1 MRPLIACSVFLLL
14 IAAPPPASRAGESTE
29 LTVAA
34 AVRIALENNLGLQL
48 QKDDVEAA
56 AGVREAAG
64 GEFDIFFTGEAG
76 IGGQEYPFLA
86 PDTPEEERSG
96 QWTAGVRKKFITG
109 TEVGLNWQNSRF
121 SSSPQIYLLD
131 PYYRSSLTLDLRQPL
146 LRDFGI
152 DNQTANLRAADRDLE
167 AATLLVGSEAANLA
181 AMVRRAYW
189 NLVYAWQ
196 DREVKVLSIT
206 LAKRLV
212 NETATKIEA
221 GRLAE
226 VDRYQPESEVARREE
241 NLILADRTIGLYEDE
256 LKLLMNSKDWQVTLT
271 PIDLPPTDPV
281 EPDID
286 QVLQRALRLR
296 PDIQAADLSRE
307 AAEIRERA
315 ARNQTRPDLALIGM
329 VGQGGTD
336 DVYGDTLDDAI
347 DDPETQWQ
355 AGLALSIPLQNATAE
370 GNYRQARAA
379 RSKAGNTAQLLRLHV
394 RQGVGSTIRD
404 VQLAIKAMEATPK
417 TSIATRKRLEA
428 EQAKF
433 EAGRATTLDVLTAQ
447 EAYAES
453 LSQEKR
459 AEVSYAIALAELY
472 RIQGLIG
479 PAATP

>member
-14 IAAPPPASRAGESTE
+14 IASLPAAGRAGENTE

-48 QKDDVEAA
+48 QQDDVEAA

-64 GEFDIFFTGEAG
+64 GEFDVFFSGEAG
-76 IGGQEYPFLA
+76 IGGQEYPLLA

-109 TEVGLNWQNSRF
+109 AEVGLNWQNSRF

-146 LRDFGI
+146 LKGFGI
-152 DNQTANLRAADRDLE
+152 DNQTANLRAADKNLA

-181 AMVRRAYW
+181 ATVRRAYW

-212 NETATKIEA
+212 TETATKIEA

-241 NLILADRTIGLYEDE
+241 NLILADRSIGLYEDE
-256 LKLLMNSKDWQVTLT
+256 LKLLMNSADWQATLT
-271 PIDLPPTDPV
+271 PVDLPPTEPV

-307 AAEIRERA
+307 AAEIREKA

-379 RSKAGNTAQLLRLHV
+379 SSKARNSAQLLRLQV
-394 RQGVGSTIRD
+394 RQGVRITLRD
-404 VQLAIKAMEATPK
+404 VQLAIKAMEATKK
-417 TSIATRKRLEA
+417 TSLATRKRLEA

-433 EAGRATTLDVLTAQ
+433 EAGRATTLDVLTSQ

-459 AEVSYAIALAELY
+459 AEVGYAIALAELY
-472 RIQGLIG
+472 RIQGMIG